1 MAPSAM
7 TMLWAVGAYL
17 TLSLFIG
24 YLAHRQEREHSPRD
38 YFLGGKLT
46 GPIVLFFTLFST
58 QYSGNTFFG
67 FTGVAYRSGLIW
79 IMGIPIIMFIIA
91 AYLVYAP
98 RLYVLSKQYDYLT
111 PADFYAHRFASE
123 WLRVPVSALLILA
136 LIPYLMI
143 QVTAMGHALS
153 GITGGAI
160 PYGMGVIG
168 SSLIILLYVTLGG
181 WRAVVWTDV
190 VQGILL
196 TAAIILAAVL
206 VVHNVGG
213 MSALFEQ
220 LHLSHPEKLA
230 PPASAQTLTAS
241 WFSMILVFGLGLSMY
256 PQAVQR
262 IYAARDVKT
271 LKRSLS
277 VMVLAPL
284 VIGPCTLLIGLASNV
299 RFPHLSGVEADQVMA
314 RWVNMLTGDH
324 FTVATLILI
333 GSVAAI
339 MATADSV
346 LLTLAS
352 IFTQDVYRPYLRR
365 RATEK
370 ELAVIGRLFTAALM
384 VVVVVLSL
392 TPGATLW
399 RLTEIKGE
407 YLMQLFPPM
416 VLGLYWPRFNRNGAL
431 AGLLVGTGVVAS
443 LMLTGHQT
451 WGYLH
456 AGVYGVG
463 ANVIS
468 CLLVTRLFP
477 STIEEQHRV
486 IDRFFALFRRPGGSM
501 TLMPVVVDPPE
512 EAKPAGER

>member
-1 MAPSAM
+1 MTPSAM

-17 TLSLFIG
+17 ALSLLIG
-24 YLAHRQEREHSPRD
+24 YLAHRREREHSPRD

-79 IMGIPIIMFIIA
+79 IMGIPLIMLIIA
-91 AYLVYAP
+91 AYLAYAP
-98 RLYVLSKQYDYLT
+98 RLYLLSKKYDYLT

-123 WLRVPVSALLILA
+123 WLRFLVSALLILA

-160 PYGMGVIG
+160 SYAMGVIG
-168 SSLIILLYVTLGG
+168 SSLIILLYVALGG

-196 TAAIILAAVL
+196 TAAIVLAAAL
-206 VVHNVGG
+206 AVHSVGG
-213 MSALFEQ
+213 VGALFEQ
-220 LHLSHPEKLA
+220 LRSSHPEKLA
-230 PPASAQTLTAS
+230 PPASARTLTAS

-284 VIGPCTLLIGLASNV
+284 IIGPCTLLIGLAGNL
-299 RFPHLSGVEADQVMA
+299 RFPHLSGMESDRVMA
-314 RWVNMLTGDH
+314 RWVSVLTGDH
-324 FTVATLILI
+324 FAVATLILI
-333 GSVAAI
+333 GAVAAI

-365 RATEK
+365 QATEK

-384 VVVVVLSL
+384 IVVVALSL
-392 TPGATLW
+392 APGATLW

-416 VLGLYWPRFNRNGAL
+416 VLGLYWSQFNRKGAL
-431 AGLLVGTGVVAS
+431 AGLLAGTGVVAS

-451 WGYLH
+451 WGYFH
-456 AGVYGVG
+456 AGVYGVA
-463 ANVIS
+463 ANVIA
-468 CLLVTRLFP
+468 CLLATRLFP
-477 STIEEQHRV
+477 STIEEQRRV
-486 IDRFFALFRRPGGSM
+486 AHQFFALFGEQGRPV
-501 TLMPVVVDPPE
+501 TLAPVAVDSLE
-512 EAKPAGER
+512 EVKPAEEV